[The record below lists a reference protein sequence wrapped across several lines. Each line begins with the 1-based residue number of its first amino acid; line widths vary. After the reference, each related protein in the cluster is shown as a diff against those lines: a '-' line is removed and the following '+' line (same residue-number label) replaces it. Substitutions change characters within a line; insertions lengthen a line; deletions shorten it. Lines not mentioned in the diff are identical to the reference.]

1 MHGEQYTELM
11 KPIPAS
17 GEFYTRTRVVDCLDK
32 RKFTQVIIE
41 SEVIDSSDE
50 VVCRNQFVLLFIG
63 SSGIGKRGRSDI
75 QVAYYSN
82 SLTVFIQIDLFIS

>member
-1 MHGEQYTELM
+1 M

-75 QVAYYSN
+75 QVGYYSIR
-82 SLTVFIQIDLFIS
+82 LTVFIQID